1 MTTLP
6 SQHKPEES
14 PTGAR
19 PVVLG
24 VVGDSATGKTTLT
37 EGIVRAVGE
46 DSVAHIATDDY
57 HKYDRQERKE
67 LGITPLNPDCNYIDI
82 MSQHLALLRAGE
94 PILKPIYLHSDG
106 TFGAPEYVEPK
117 RFAVVE
123 GLLGYHTPDMREMYD
138 VRVYLAPPE
147 DLRRKLKISRDTGK
161 RGYTEEEVHE
171 QLDEREPDSQAF
183 IRPQEAYADITVTFR
198 PEEEGEEDF
207 EHLACDLKLRAG
219 LEHPDLA
226 ALCDAGVGITMEE
239 GPDHELL
246 YIPGHISADQGRE
259 LEEMVW
265 GWMHF
270 ARHLQ
275 SEEIGQ
281 FEAGD
286 EMRRSESLALVQ
298 LLLLYHLVTAKAAVA
313 LGSDGART
321 DGLGAQ
327 SQPDEEEGGESG
339 EEEAGVAV
347 SASGEKGDEED
358 SEAQ

>member
-6 SQHKPEES
+6 SQQKPEES

-19 PVVLG
+19 PIVLG

-57 HKYDRQERKE
+57 HKYDREERKE
-67 LGITPLNPDCNYIDI
+67 IGITPLNPDCNYIDV
-82 MSQHLALLRAGE
+82 MAQHLALLRAGE
-94 PILKPIYLHSDG
+94 PILKPVYLHSDG
-106 TFGAPEYVEPK
+106 TFGRPEYIDPR

-138 VRVYLAPPE
+138 VRVFLAPPE

-171 QLDEREPDSQAF
+171 QLDEREPDSAAF

-219 LEHPDLA
+219 LDHPDFTP
-226 ALCDAGVGITMEE
+226 LCDAGVGITLEE
-239 GPDHELL
+239 GPDHERLH
-246 YIPGHISADQGRE
+246 IPGHIDREQGQQ
-259 LEEMVW
+259 LEEMLW
-265 GWMHF
+265 DRMHF

-275 SEEIGQ
+275 SEEIGR

-286 EMRRSESLALVQ
+286 EMLRSESLALVQ
-298 LLLLYHLVTAKAAVA
+298 LLLLYHLVTAKAVVA

-321 DGLGAQ
+321 DGAGGQAEAQ
-327 SQPDEEEGGESG
+327 QEQ
-339 EEEAGVAV
+339 EEAGV
-347 SASGEKGDEED
+347 
-358 SEAQ
+358 